1 MNHNLATTWRA
12 TCGGKRYPK
21 YGKRFFS
28 PALGAANDYNT
39 RLSWGLVLA
48 LRVKVNLIH
57 QLLPNK
63 TVTATAVDA
72 EKESSLENQS
82 RLTLELSSFR
92 DGSVRGSGLPRG
104 YTQHKTSS
112 TSSVKLS
119 SASSGL
125 MLAEESCASPEY
137 DA

>member
-1 MNHNLATTWRA
+1 MQRVVGNVILNTAKDFSLQRLVQRTTI
-12 TCGGKRYPK
+12 T
-21 YGKRFFS
+21 
-28 PALGAANDYNT
+28 LDT
-39 RLSWGLVLA
+39 SWGLVLA

-137 DA
+137 DV